1 VTEDLLQILTLLDKL
16 KLYPDIVLDETIA
29 SSKTTL
35 QDLLARA
42 NSPGSNDD
50 AGLILEELAKVFLE
64 SPYLKLNKER
74 RRCENGEIDLDF
86 AVKRFEATLFY
97 EFSYL
102 LIVECKN
109 WSKKAGAP
117 EIRVFCSKMR
127 DVRSNVGILF
137 SKNGITKDA
146 RRIVRDAWLR
156 DEIVVIVLDFV
167 DLDGVINGP
176 YNLYEII
183 KRKYLAVRT
192 ASAD

>member
-1 VTEDLLQILTLLDKL
+1 VQEESPQILTLLDKL

-42 NSPGSNDD
+42 NNPGLNDD

-86 AVKRFEATLFY
+86 TVKRFEATLFY

-146 RRIVRDAWLR
+146 RRIIRDAWLR
-156 DEIVVIVLDFV
+156 DEIIVIVLDFV
-167 DLDGVINGP
+167 DLDGVINGSD
-176 YNLYEII
+176 NLYEVI
-183 KRKYLAVRT
+183 KRKYLTVRT

>member
-1 VTEDLLQILTLLDKL
+1 MLEESPQILTLLDKL
-16 KLYPDIVLDETIA
+16 KLYPDIVLDETVAA
-29 SSKTTL
+29 SKSTL
-35 QDLLARA
+35 QDLLTRA
-42 NSPGSNDD
+42 NNPGINDD
-50 AGLILEELAKVFLE
+50 AGLILEELAKIFLE

-86 AVKRFEATLFY
+86 TVKRFEATLFY

-109 WSKKAGAP
+109 WSKKVGAP
-117 EIRVFCSKMR
+117 EIRVFCSKMC

-146 RRIVRDAWLR
+146 RRVIRDAWLR
-156 DEIVVIVLDFV
+156 DEIVVIVFDFV
-167 DLDGVINGP
+167 DLNGVINGS

-183 KRKYLAVRT
+183 KQKYLAVRT
-192 ASAD
+192 ASVD

>member
-1 VTEDLLQILTLLDKL
+1 VPEESSQILTLLDKL

-29 SSKTTL
+29 SSQTTL
-35 QDLLARA
+35 QNLLARA
-42 NSPGSNDD
+42 NNPGANDD

-86 AVKRFEATLFY
+86 TVKRFEATLFY

-109 WSKKAGAP
+109 WSKKA
-117 EIRVFCSKMR
+117 
-127 DVRSNVGILF
+127 VRSNIGILF

-146 RRIVRDAWLR
+146 RRIIRDAWFR

-167 DLDGVINGP
+167 DLDGVINGS

>member
-1 VTEDLLQILTLLDKL
+1 VPEESSQILTLLDKL

-29 SSKTTL
+29 SSQTTL
-35 QDLLARA
+35 QNLLARA
-42 NSPGSNDD
+42 NNPGANDD

-86 AVKRFEATLFY
+86 TVKRFEATLFY

-127 DVRSNVGILF
+127 DVRSNIGILF

-146 RRIVRDAWLR
+146 RRIIRDAWFR

-167 DLDGVINGP
+167 DLDGVINGS